1 MLKNYL
7 IHTWRNLLRNKV
19 YTAINLIGLATGIAS
34 CLLIFLY
41 LQHELSYDRHFTHA
55 DRIYRVTSD
64 VQKGDQTV
72 RSAAAVGPLPQL
84 LKADYPEVEAATVL
98 VNMGQNAIRTEKQA
112 FYTDNIIYAD
122 STVFSVLD
130 FPFIVGN
137 PATALKEPASIVLTA
152 ELATKLYGSP
162 EAAMGK
168 PVKYIASTF
177 LVTGVISQAGPS
189 HLTPGAILPLHFDAQ
204 TEYYVTDWNGIGG
217 YTYIKLKDS
226 NQAPAL
232 QDKISD
238 LHKRKATPGE
248 SLAGI
253 TGATFQL
260 QNITDAYLDNEREMP
275 VGEVGNITYL
285 YIFGIIAVFL
295 LLIASFN
302 YINLATARSA
312 KRAKEV
318 GLRKVMGASRAQ
330 VVQQF
335 LSESVLLAVI
345 AAIVALML
353 VELTLPLFNAVTG
366 KNVNTV
372 FIFNTG
378 LILAVLAIVMFIGVA
393 AGSYPAFFLSRF
405 SPAQVLKV
413 NQTPKSSNA
422 LLRKG
427 LVVAQFTISL
437 VLITGTAIVYSQMQY
452 IRNMDLGFSKEHVI
466 AVEIPSIG
474 WVKQKENL
482 AAIKQELRRLPQV
495 VLTTNA
501 QHLPGDAPIPGEYL
515 TEQENKL
522 IKKHINSIAVGY
534 DYLALMGI
542 QLKEGRDFSEK
553 IRTDQDYSYI
563 INEAAAR
570 ELGWA
575 DAIDKRI
582 KPTWADTANGRVIGV
597 VKDYN
602 YRSLHSKIEP
612 LIISLDPNFGKLLIR
627 VQAKAPLPATLTS
640 IETIWKKHFPGYP
653 MDYSFLDES
662 FHQQYQ
668 AEDKMLT
675 IFTFFAVLTIVI
687 ACLGLFGLAS
697 YMAEQ
702 RTKEIG
708 IRKVLGGSVAD
719 IVLLLSGNFA
729 VLVLLAVLLSVPIV
743 WYTMEQWLQHFAYR
757 IELRWWLFAIA
768 GSATMLIALLTV
780 SYHAT
785 KAALTD
791 PVKALR
797 TE

>member
-7 IHTWRNLLRNKV
+7 ILTWRNLLRNKV
-19 YTAINLIGLATGIAS
+19 YTTINLIGLATGIAS

-41 LQHELSYDRHFTHA
+41 LQHELSYDQHFTHA
-55 DRIYRVTSD
+55 DRIYRVTSNL
-64 VQKGDQTV
+64 QKGDQTI

-84 LKADYPEVEAATVL
+84 LTADYPEVEAATVL
-98 VNMGQNAIRTEKQA
+98 INMGENAIRTDEQA

-122 STVFSVLD
+122 SNLFSVLD

-137 PATALKEPASIVLTA
+137 PATALKEPASIVITA
-152 ELATKLYGSP
+152 ALAAKLYGSP
-162 EAAMGK
+162 EAALGK

-177 LVTGVISQAGPS
+177 LVTGVIQHSGPS
-189 HLTPGAILPLHFDAQ
+189 HITPGAILPLHFDSQ

-217 YTYIKLKDS
+217 YTYLKLRNKG
-226 NQAPAL
+226 QAPAL
-232 QDKISD
+232 QGKISD
-238 LHKRKATPGE
+238 LYKRKATPGE

-253 TGATFQL
+253 SGATFQL
-260 QNITDAYLDNEREMP
+260 QPITDAYLDNEREAP
-275 VGEVGNITYL
+275 VGEVGNINYV
-285 YIFGIIAVFL
+285 YIFAVIAVFL

-330 VVQQF
+330 VIQQF
-335 LSESVLLAVI
+335 LSESVLLAIV

-366 KNVNTV
+366 KSINTV

-378 LILAVLAIVMFIGVA
+378 LALAVLAIVLFIGVA
-393 AGSYPAFFLSRF
+393 AGSYPAFFLSHY
-405 SPAQVLKV
+405 SPAQVLKA

-427 LVVAQFTISL
+427 LVIVQFTISL
-437 VLITGTAIVYSQMQY
+437 ILIIGTAIVYSQMQHV
-452 IRNMDLGFSKEHVI
+452 RNTDLGFSKEHVI
-466 AVEIPSIG
+466 TIEIPSIG
-474 WVKQKENL
+474 WVKQKESL
-482 AAIKQELRRLPQV
+482 AAIKQELSRLPQV
-495 VLTTNA
+495 ALTTNA
-501 QHLPGDAPIPGEYL
+501 QHIPGDAPIPGEYL
-515 TEQENKL
+515 VEQDNKL
-522 IKKHINSIAVGY
+522 VKKHLNTILVGY
-534 DYLALMGI
+534 DYLRLMNI
-542 QLKEGRDFSEK
+542 QLKTGRDFSK
-553 IRTDQDYSYI
+553 DIRTDQDFKYI
-563 INEAAAR
+563 LNEAAAK

-575 DAIDKRI
+575 NALDNRI

-602 YRSLHSKIEP
+602 YRSLHSKVEP
-612 LIISLDPNFGKLLIR
+612 LVISLDPNFGKLLIR
-627 VQAKAPLPATLTS
+627 IQAAAQLPATLAS
-640 IETIWKKHFPGYP
+640 IEAVWKNHFPGYP
-653 MDYSFLDES
+653 MHYKFLDES

-668 AEDKMLT
+668 AETKMLT
-675 IFTFFAVLTIVI
+675 IFTFFAIITIVI

-708 IRKVLGGSVAD
+708 IRKVLGGSVTD

-729 VLVLLAVLLSVPIV
+729 VLVLIAVLLAVPV
-743 WYTMEQWLQHFAYR
+743 AWYTMEHWLQRFAYR
-757 IELRWWLFAIA
+757 IELNLWLFA
-768 GSATMLIALLTV
+768 ATGLATIVIALLTV

-785 KAALTD
+785 RAALTD